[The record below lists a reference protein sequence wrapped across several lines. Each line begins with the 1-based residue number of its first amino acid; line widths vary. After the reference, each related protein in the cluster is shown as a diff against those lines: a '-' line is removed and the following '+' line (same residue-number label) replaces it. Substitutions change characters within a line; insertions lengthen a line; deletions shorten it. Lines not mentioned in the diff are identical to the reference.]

1 MVRAMGWRARSTS
14 SPHQAPASESWPTL
28 HNLIRSQSNGRQLVP
43 LDGRAAA
50 ESAEQQVDTSE
61 AFACTTILGMVV
73 VFFHAMFAQMEA
85 HRREWIIKERSGGN
99 GKTIHNR

>member
-1 MVRAMGWRARSTS
+1 
-14 SPHQAPASESWPTL
+14 
-28 HNLIRSQSNGRQLVP
+28 VP

-99 GKTIHNR
+99 GKTIHNRFHGECHGSVGISTRSDISTRHVHQEQPTEKEACQF